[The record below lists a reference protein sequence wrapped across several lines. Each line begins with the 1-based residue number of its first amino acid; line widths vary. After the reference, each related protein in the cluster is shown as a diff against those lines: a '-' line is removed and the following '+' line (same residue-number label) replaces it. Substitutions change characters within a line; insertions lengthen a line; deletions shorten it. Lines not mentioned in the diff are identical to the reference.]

1 MNTAECPVPRR
12 LSGLLLP
19 EDPGEEELARNWTL
33 SEADKREAL
42 QCRGDE
48 NRRRFAL
55 QLCVL
60 RRHGRLL
67 EIGETAPVRIVNHLG
82 AQLELPPV
90 LFTAGALRPVTEKQY
105 ADRVRRYLG
114 WRGFDA
120 KTQHELAV
128 WVEQRTLE
136 GFSLAEV
143 ALLAAELLELAS
155 GAAACGG
162 VRSPGAVALPA
173 CRKAGLC
180 RDRRATAARFPKG
193 Y

>member
-1 MNTAECPVPRR
+1 MSAAECPAPRSR
-12 LSGLLLP
+12 SGVLLP

-33 SEADKREAL
+33 SEADKREAT

-67 EIGETAPVRIVNHLG
+67 EGGETAPVRIVNYLG

-90 LFTAGALRPVTEKQY
+90 LFAAGALRPVTEKQY
-105 ADRVRRYLG
+105 ADRVRRYVG

-120 KTQHELAV
+120 QIQHELAL
-128 WVEQRTLE
+128 WVEQRI
-136 GFSLAEV
+136 F
-143 ALLAAELLELAS
+143 AS
-155 GAAACGG
+155 
-162 VRSPGAVALPA
+162 
-173 CRKAGLC
+173 
-180 RDRRATAARFPKG
+180 
-193 Y
+193 